1 MTNVEINDAK
11 RKVVLE
17 EKRHVSSKISDL
29 SRYIGFGL
37 VAVVYTILTSDS
49 KSVIKIYENYT
60 FLLLLVAGLGAVT
73 ILIDYLQFVGG
84 YFAVEAAL
92 KNEDDSYRYNPK
104 SFWYQLRTIAFW
116 IKQVTAFLGALLLII
131 VITLSASHT

>member
-1 MTNVEINDAK
+1 MTDVDINDAK

-49 KSVIKIYENYT
+49 KSVTKIYENYT
-60 FLLLLVAGLGAVT
+60 FLLLLVAELGAAT

-104 SFWYQLRTIAFW
+104 SFWYQLRIITFW
-116 IKQVTAFLGALLLII
+116 IKQVTAFLGALFLII

>member
-1 MTNVEINDAK
+1 MTDVDK

-49 KSVIKIYENYT
+49 KAVIKIYENYT
-60 FLLLLVAGLGAVT
+60 FLLLLVAEFGAAT
-73 ILIDYLQFVGG
+73 ILFDYLQFVGG
-84 YFAVEAAL
+84 YFSVEAAL
-92 KNEDDSYRYNPK
+92 KNEGDSYRYNSK
-104 SFWYQLRTIAFW
+104 SFWYQLRIIAFW
-116 IKQVTAFLGALLLII
+116 IKQVIALLGAILLII
-131 VITLSASHT
+131 VITLSASHS

>member
-1 MTNVEINDAK
+1 MIDVDKVAK

-49 KSVIKIYENYT
+49 ESVIRIYENYT
-60 FLLLLVAGLGAVT
+60 FLLLLVAELGAAT
-73 ILIDYLQFVGG
+73 ILFDYLQFVGG

-92 KNEDDSYRYNPK
+92 NNEDDSYRYNPK
-104 SFWYQLRTIAFW
+104 SFWYQLRNIAFW
-116 IKQVTAFLGALLLII
+116 IKHVTALLGAILLIF
-131 VITLSASHT
+131 VITLSALHT